1 MTQVKVR
8 FAPSP
13 TGSLHIGGAR
23 TALYNWLFARH
34 HGGSFLLRI
43 EDTDW
48 ERSTKEFEQSILDG
62 MRWLGLTWDG
72 DPIYQSART
81 DLYKD
86 HIARLVAEGKAYYC
100 TCTKEELEAK
110 RQKALASGQKPKYDG
125 TCRNKNA
132 ERSAN
137 TVVRFRAPE
146 KGVTSFNDLC
156 RGEITFENSELD
168 DLVIARADGSPTYN
182 LTVVVD
188 DALMGITHII
198 RGDDHIA
205 NTPRQ
210 MLLYQALGFPVP
222 ALAHLPMIYGADK
235 KKLSK
240 RHGAVSVVEYEQMG
254 FLPDAMINY
263 LARLGWSHGDQE
275 IFSRDELV
283 QHFHLDQVGSSPAV
297 FDREKL
303 RWVNSQHQLRISDSE
318 LAHMVRP
325 FLEKMGLK
333 ITDHEYAAKAIR
345 TEKERGR
352 TLEELAQMSAFY
364 FRDEV
369 IFDEK
374 AVSTWLNTEGKALLH
389 KIKERLQALE
399 TFDEAHIAKLFESIM
414 TETDLKMVKLAQP
427 CRVALC
433 GTTISPGIYEVIA
446 ILGKEK
452 TLQRLERA
460 LSQ

>member
-1 MTQVKVR
+1 MTGDFKFGSVIFCKLIRDGFHQKSMKPSISWHCRFNVQTIFFDIINENFHDSVFISLEQSVNNWKSRTHLKIDHQLRVTPDAISEASACKAEPTECRRRQDPQTIKYFEDGFLISLYCLKYGREIMTQVKVR

-222 ALAHLPMIYGADK
+222 ALAHLPMIY
-235 KKLSK
+235 
-240 RHGAVSVVEYEQMG
+240 
-254 FLPDAMINY
+254 
-263 LARLGWSHGDQE
+263 
-275 IFSRDELV
+275 
-283 QHFHLDQVGSSPAV
+283 
-297 FDREKL
+297 
-303 RWVNSQHQLRISDSE
+303 
-318 LAHMVRP
+318 
-325 FLEKMGLK
+325 
-333 ITDHEYAAKAIR
+333 
-345 TEKERGR
+345 
-352 TLEELAQMSAFY
+352 
-364 FRDEV
+364 
-369 IFDEK
+369 
-374 AVSTWLNTEGKALLH
+374 
-389 KIKERLQALE
+389 
-399 TFDEAHIAKLFESIM
+399 
-414 TETDLKMVKLAQP
+414 
-427 CRVALC
+427 
-433 GTTISPGIYEVIA
+433 
-446 ILGKEK
+446 
-452 TLQRLERA
+452 
-460 LSQ
+460 

>member
-1 MTQVKVR
+1 MLGLFILGLFKFGPTTNYFNRVKLMILAALGWQ
-8 FAPSP
+8 AP
-13 TGSLHIGGAR
+13 
-23 TALYNWLFARH
+23 LFAH
-34 HGGSFLLRI
+34 MSLV
-43 EDTDW
+43 
-48 ERSTKEFEQSILDG
+48 
-62 MRWLGLTWDG
+62 LG
-72 DPIYQSART
+72 
-81 DLYKD
+81 
-86 HIARLVAEGKAYYC
+86 
-100 TCTKEELEAK
+100 
-110 RQKALASGQKPKYDG
+110 
-125 TCRNKNA
+125 
-132 ERSAN
+132 
-137 TVVRFRAPE
+137 
-146 KGVTSFNDLC
+146 ND
-156 RGEITFENSELD
+156 R
-168 DLVIARADGSPTYN
+168 
-182 LTVVVD
+182 
-188 DALMGITHII
+188 
-198 RGDDHIA
+198 
-205 NTPRQ
+205 
-210 MLLYQALGFPVP
+210 
-222 ALAHLPMIYGADK
+222 

-240 RHGAVSVVEYEQMG
+240 RHGATSVDAYRDAG
-254 FLPDAMINY
+254 FLPEALLNY